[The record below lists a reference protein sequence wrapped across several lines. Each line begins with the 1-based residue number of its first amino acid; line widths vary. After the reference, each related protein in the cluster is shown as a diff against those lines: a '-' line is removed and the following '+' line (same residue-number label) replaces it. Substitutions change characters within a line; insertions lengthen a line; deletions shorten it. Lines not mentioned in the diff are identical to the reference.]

1 MSSQAANQ
9 LAELHLLMQE
19 REMNIELHDIWAI
32 WHYIWAPTLF
42 NTRKGYSQLL
52 GTVEASPLFTWLWSS
67 SNLVKHK
74 FLWLLLRDRLNT
86 RNLLRR
92 KNKDLDD
99 YSCVLC
105 NSLFFECSF
114 SQDCWN
120 TLHIH
125 ETLTCNL

>member
-19 REMNIELHDIWAI
+19 REMNIELHGIWAI

-99 YSCVLC
+99 YSCVLLQQ
-105 NSLFFECSF
+105 SL
-114 SQDCWN
+114 
-120 TLHIH
+120 L
-125 ETLTCNL
+125 